1 MANVKIGLGAD
12 RHQPEAVENGIN
24 VAICRVSLS
33 ATTSAGD
40 KLLIGKLPN
49 GAIPT
54 DAVFYRGAAI
64 PDNTIW
70 KFGFSASDAAF
81 LASRSYS
88 AAEGG
93 AGVHRGNVSLAN
105 VQISLSDDAR
115 VLYEY
120 IVAVPAAV
128 VTAGHYGTLIVSY
141 KMPGQTA

>member
-1 MANVKIGLGAD
+1 MANVKVGLGAD
-12 RHQPEAVENGIN
+12 KHQPEAVENGAN
-24 VAICRVSLS
+24 VAVCRISLS

-49 GAIPT
+49 GAIPY
-54 DAVFYRGAAI
+54 DVVFYRGAAI

-70 KFGFSASDAAF
+70 KFGISASDAAF

-88 AAEGG
+88 AGEPCA
-93 AGVHRGNVSLAN
+93 RGNVSLAGLS
-105 VQISLSDDAR
+105 VSLSDDAR
-115 VLYEY
+115 VMYEY

-128 VTAGHYGTLIVSY
+128 VTAGHYGTLVVSY